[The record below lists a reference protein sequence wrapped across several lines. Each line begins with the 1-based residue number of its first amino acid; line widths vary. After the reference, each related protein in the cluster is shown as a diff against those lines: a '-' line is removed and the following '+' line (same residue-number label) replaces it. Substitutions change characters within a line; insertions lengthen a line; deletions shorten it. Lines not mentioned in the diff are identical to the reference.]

1 MSRTLPL
8 VLLFATP
15 LLLSVRL
22 MASEEEFLEYSEIR
36 VVSPERKDTGKVVFA
51 AKASED
57 KILDVNVEAFGKK
70 FDVAKEDLEKLAG
83 FQLSSIVITNKAR
96 YKLTAMHMV
105 QFKLKKRSVQKDQL
119 VEEQALIS
127 VTLNKGLR

>member
-1 MSRTLPL
+1 
-8 VLLFATP
+8 
-15 LLLSVRL
+15 

-57 KILDVNVEAFGKK
+57 KILAVNVEAFGKK

-83 FQLSSIVITNKAR
+83 FPLSSLVITHEAGYER
-96 YKLTAMHMV
+96 TGGHMV
-105 QFKLKKRSVQKDQL
+105 HFKLKKRSVQKDQL

-127 VTLNKGLR
+127 VTVKKGLSVWKLEKVVQPQAPAK